1 MFKFDPASQTSEISL
16 LKDIVSA
23 DTIQKFQRANLNEIK
38 SLAFSYRG
46 LKEGVFKNTGVALN
60 KRNILKIAHE
70 KKIAAQTL
78 KPGNNKLVHDFY
90 SQGDSSKF
98 SSVNQK
104 YNNQNEN
111 YIDED
116 AIGEITDET
125 DANQHKIP
133 EEMIFEDD
141 GQNEPLVEDED
152 QDSQSEYFEAMNAG
166 INQITKSMPIFQ
178 MNNQGN
184 QFNGSRGSQYGP

>member
-60 KRNILKIAHE
+60 KRNILKIAQE